1 MEALANLGVNWKLF
15 LAQAVNF
22 LILLFIL
29 RRFAY
34 RPMLDFLEKRS
45 ERIER
50 GLQDAEAAAKKLSE
64 MEEKEKKVLMVAR
77 SEAKTLIEAA
87 ETAAKKRDALHLAAT
102 EDTAKR
108 FLEEAR
114 TKIEEEKK
122 KVLLE
127 AKREIAEVVTVAV
140 ERILREKIDTAKDRE
155 LIKQM
160 VE

>member
-1 MEALANLGVNWKLF
+1 MEALANLGVDWKLF

-29 RRFAY
+29 RRYAY
-34 RPMLDFLEKRS
+34 RPMLEFLEKRS
-45 ERIER
+45 ERIEK
-50 GLQDAEAAAKKLSE
+50 GLQDAEAATKKLSE

-87 ETAAKKRDALHLAAT
+87 ETAAKKRDAEHLLVT
-102 EDTAKR
+102 EDKAKR

-127 AKREIAEVVTVAV
+127 AKQEIVEVVALSV
-140 ERILREKIDTAKDRE
+140 EKILKEKVDKE
-155 LIKQM
+155 KGKEIIEKM
-160 VE
+160 GK